1 MLAEEYQIQYH
12 NKTISYGASTKAEL
26 QAAKNDEKSS
36 DLRGEKLQQHIK
48 DNFLQV

>member
-1 MLAEEYQIQYH
+1 
-12 NKTISYGASTKAEL
+12 L

-48 DNFLQV
+48 DNFLQVWFIFKLNKSVS